1 MKVPGLDCPETRS
14 PPRLEEPR
22 PRLEEPRPRD
32 EIIVAA
38 CEKGMRERCIFLLE
52 NVHKH
57 TIIISVEREEVHVP
71 FECELEVE
79 LDASES
85 QVTDSSHE
93 ESIPEWQRFFNVRD
107 IDVYNGT
114 YGERRVYIV
123 IIGGTSRDEIYGVDS
138 LEDIPIQ
145 DRVLVTDAAT
155 DVKTEPDRMGF
166 YDDSD
171 RFLGKYEAL
180 RWQMCI
186 DEDSMSLFALRLQY
200 EKRPINRVALFVVVG
215 GETSPEVVVPLMV
228 DFLEDL
234 DDKLLIDSASNSI
247 LRLWEEEEHS
257 EEGEEESDGSAEDD
271 EVDEN

>member
-1 MKVPGLDCPETRS
+1 MYLP
-14 PPRLEEPR
+14 
-22 PRLEEPRPRD
+22 
-32 EIIVAA
+32 I
-38 CEKGMRERCIFLLE
+38 RERSHMC
-52 NVHKH
+52 
-57 TIIISVEREEVHVP
+57 ISVELEEVHVP
-71 FECELEVE
+71 FEGELEVE

-85 QVTDSSHE
+85 QVTDNIHD
-93 ESIPEWQRFFNVRD
+93 ESIQEWQRFFNVRD
-107 IDVYNGT
+107 IDVCNGT
-114 YGERRVYIV
+114 YGDRRVYIV
-123 IIGGTSRDEIYGVDS
+123 IIGGASRDEIYGLGS
-138 LEDIPIQ
+138 LQDIPIQ

-171 RFLGKYEAL
+171 MFLGKFESL
-180 RWQMCI
+180 RWQMWT
-186 DEDSMSLFALRLQY
+186 DEDSMSLFALRLKY

-257 EEGEEESDGSAEDD
+257 EEGEEEPAGSAEDED
-271 EVDEN
+271 VDDD